1 MVTTYYCLT
10 NYFAYLHLLLNHRL
24 AIFALGMY
32 VLITYH
38 LPLTTHYLLLTTYY
52 LLIDYLLLTT
62 DYYLLPF
69 TTTYY

>member
-38 LPLTTHYLLLTTYY
+38 LPLTTHYLPLTTYYSLLTTCYLLLTTYY
-52 LLIDYLLLTT
+52 LLLTN
-62 DYYLLPF
+62 
-69 TTTYY
+69 